1 MKDKNKEVIVID
13 DEKKGEVKIN
23 KKKGVFENFCNLYL
37 LYDGDVKKVC
47 ETLGVN
53 EKEIYKQIVQD
64 VAKRRKFLQV
74 KKVLLLKKT
83 EELEKEL
90 LKTAKIREQ
99 LGMFFLKTAFPDIYQ
114 EQKAR
119 RPLTLKF
126 VSKIRDKT
134 IDIPNFDEE

>member
-1 MKDKNKEVIVID
+1 MKDKEVVIID
-13 DEKKGEVKIN
+13 DEKKSEVKIN

-47 ETLGVN
+47 EMLGVN

-74 KKVLLLKKT
+74 KKILLLKKT
-83 EELEKEL
+83 EDLEKEL

-134 IDIPNFDEE
+134 IDVPNFDEE